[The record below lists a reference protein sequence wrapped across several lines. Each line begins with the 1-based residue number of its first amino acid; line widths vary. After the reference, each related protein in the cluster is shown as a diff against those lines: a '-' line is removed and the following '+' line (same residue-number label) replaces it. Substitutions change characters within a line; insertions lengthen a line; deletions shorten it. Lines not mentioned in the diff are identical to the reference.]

1 VALYGVTSTALW
13 LQSRATARGFAVLTL
28 KNEAEAVA
36 GYLAASRRMDAPELA
51 EPEHSALQLWIRV
64 IDGDQIVAAT
74 PGIPQLP
81 VEPHPPSGDSVDF
94 VRYVSGP
101 VPLAIVQHDVGG
113 RRAGMV
119 VEAVGSLEPLRRRER
134 KLGIG
139 LLLGGLGVIP
149 IAALGG
155 RWLAGRAL
163 RSLEALVRSI
173 RRLDTRRP
181 DQRLELPRTAFDEVE
196 TVAAAFNDLLARLQA
211 TFEGMRRFTADA
223 SHEIRNPLSVLRTGL
238 EVALRRPRSAEE
250 YQELL
255 RQNLREIERL
265 QAVVEGLL
273 ALARQEPGREVSL
286 VRTRLDLSTLL
297 TQSLESFAIVA
308 AERRVVLDAR
318 IPRGLALDGDAGLLR
333 LIVFNLLDNAIKH
346 SPEGGRVLV
355 VAAPEEGA
363 LRFRVSDEGPG
374 IPPAER
380 PHLFERYFRGGRTAA
395 QGGTGGLGLSV
406 VQWVAEAHGGSVR
419 LVEDEPGA
427 TFEVLLPVSA

>member
-1 VALYGVTSTALW
+1 MALYGVTSTALW

-28 KNEAEAVA
+28 KSEAEAVA
-36 GYLAASRRMDAPELA
+36 AYLAASQRMDAPELA
-51 EPEHSALQLWIRV
+51 KPEHSALQLWIRV
-64 IDGDQIVAAT
+64 IDGREIVAAT
-74 PGIPQLP
+74 PGIPDLP
-81 VEPHPPSGDSVDF
+81 VETRLPAGASVDF

-101 VPLAIVQHDVGG
+101 RPLAVVQHAVGG

-119 VEAVGSLEPLRRRER
+119 VEAVGSLAPLLRRER
-134 KLGIG
+134 KLGLG

-149 IAALGG
+149 VAVLGG
-155 RWLAGRAL
+155 RWLAGRTL
-163 RSLEALVRSI
+163 RSLEALVGSI

-181 DQRLELPRTAFDEVE
+181 DQRLELPAAAFDEVE

-211 TFEGMRRFTADA
+211 TFAGMRRFTADA

-238 EVALRRPRSAEE
+238 EVALRRPRSPEE

-286 VRTRLDLSTLL
+286 ARARLDLSSLI
-297 TQSLESFAIVA
+297 TQVLENFAVVA
-308 AERRVVLDAR
+308 AERRLVLDAR
-318 IPRGLALDGDAGLLR
+318 VPRGLALEGDAGLLR
-333 LIVFNLLDNAIKH
+333 LVVFNLLDNAIKH
-346 SPEGGRVLV
+346 SPEGGRVV
-355 VAAPEEGA
+355 VAVALGEGS
-363 LRFRVSDEGPG
+363 LRLRVSDEGPG
-374 IPPAER
+374 IPPTER

-406 VQWVAEAHGGSVR
+406 VQWVAEAHGGSAR
-419 LVEDEPGA
+419 LVGDEPGA
-427 TFEVLLPVSA
+427 TFEVVLPASA